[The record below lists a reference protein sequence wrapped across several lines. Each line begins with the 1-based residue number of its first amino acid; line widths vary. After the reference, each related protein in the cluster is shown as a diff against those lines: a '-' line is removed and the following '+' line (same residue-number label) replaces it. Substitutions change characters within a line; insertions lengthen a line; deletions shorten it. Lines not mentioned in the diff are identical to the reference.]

1 MLHKA
6 VTCLVNF
13 PNTTKLVPHA
23 EILNMWN
30 THKRA
35 KVQYN
40 VYAKKDKHF
49 NDSSFFQGTKM
60 SKDFE
65 NVRAKFINQY
75 TLELTAIE

>member
-60 SKDFE
+60 SKDFKMFE
-65 NVRAKFINQY
+65 PS
-75 TLELTAIE
+75 L